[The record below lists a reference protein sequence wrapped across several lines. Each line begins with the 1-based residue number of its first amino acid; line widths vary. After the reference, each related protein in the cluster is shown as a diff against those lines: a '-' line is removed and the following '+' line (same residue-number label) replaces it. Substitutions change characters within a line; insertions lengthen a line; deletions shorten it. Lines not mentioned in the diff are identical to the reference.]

1 MKTHTTALW
10 IALSLVAASA
20 RGVAQQ
26 ASAGSSPSQSGLT
39 YEVWGTVVDRDGNP
53 LVGAEVILLERDAV
67 ARLVRTD
74 VRGHFRMD
82 TLPSDVS
89 LFRVRRV
96 GYQPKL
102 LQVRFT
108 KSNRSTNMVVSLESA
123 ATVLDT
129 VVVEA
134 DTEIVRPD
142 SRLVGFYERLKSNQ
156 FGHFITEEMLARLRP
171 HHTSEALRSV
181 PGVVMRP
188 SRRIGN
194 IVRLRNCGVR
204 GESADRVGPLVWVD
218 GVRLPGVELDEIT
231 QGNDVAAIEVYNSFA
246 GVPVQYFDRT
256 AVCGTIL
263 IWTKSR

>member
-1 MKTHTTALW
+1 MRTHTTALW
-10 IALSLVAASA
+10 IALSLAAAPA
-20 RGVAQQ
+20 RGAAKQ
-26 ASAGSSPSQSGLT
+26 ASPGSPTQSRVT
-39 YEVWGTVVDRDGNP
+39 YDVWGAVVDRDGNP
-53 LVGAEVILLERDAV
+53 LVGAEVMLLERDSV

-82 TLPSDVS
+82 SLPSDVS

-108 KSNRSTNMVVSLESA
+108 KSSRSTNMVVSLEPA
-123 ATVLDT
+123 VAMLDT

-142 SRLVGFYERLKSNQ
+142 SRLAGFYERLKSNQ

-231 QGNDVAAIEVYNSFA
+231 QGSDVAAIEVYNSFA